1 MRTENTYYVDRES
14 MEKRHLKSV
23 KSDLRKFIK
32 DSHIEDLEFV
42 LNVIENLEDW
52 KGMFRI
58 IGKDN

>member
-1 MRTENTYYVDRES
+1 MRTESTYYVDRES

-32 DSHIEDLEFV
+32 DSHIENLEFV